1 MNTIKEVLEEIL
13 ENLKQ
18 QDKCIY
24 TFQEGCNY
32 CGISASFMYRQT
44 SKGNIRFYKPEGKII
59 YFKKEDLDN
68 WMLRNPQSTNEEQQ
82 EIANFYSF
90 NRKKSKQS

>member
-1 MNTIKEVLEEIL
+1 MKTIKQVLHEIL

-18 QDKCIY
+18 KDKSIY

-32 CGISASFMYRQT
+32 CGISTSFMYKQT
-44 SKGNIRFYKPEGKII
+44 SKGNIRFYKPEWKII

-82 EIANFYSF
+82 EIANNYSF
-90 NRKKSKQS
+90 NRKKSK

>member
-1 MNTIKEVLEEIL
+1 MKTIKEVLSEIL

-18 QDKCIY
+18 KDKEIF

-32 CGISASFMYRQT
+32 CGISSSFMYKQT
-44 SKGNIRFYKPEGKII
+44 SRGNIRFYKPEGKII

-68 WMLRNPQSTNEEQQ
+68 WMLRNPQSTIEEQQ
-82 EIANFYSF
+82 EIASSYSLK
-90 NRKKSKQS
+90 RKKTF